1 MAGSTEAQTAAGSTI
16 AISAGI
22 PATVTPTGY
31 AALTY
36 TLIGEVTELPAMGR
50 TYNEVTHS
58 PLAER
63 GVVKKKGSYNDG
75 TLTIPAAYA
84 PGDAGQVLV
93 DTAVDDDDY
102 YSFKTVLQDGT
113 IRYSQAMVM
122 SAPVTPGSVDSIV
135 NVSIGL
141 SVKSGS
147 IVTVLPA

>member
-1 MAGSTEAQTAAGSTI
+1 MAGSTDAQTAAGSTI
-16 AISAGI
+16 AISAAL
-22 PATVTPTGY
+22 PAAVTPTGY
-31 AALTY
+31 AALSY

-63 GVVKKKGSYNDG
+63 GVVKLKGSYNDG
-75 TLTIPAAYA
+75 TLTVPAAYA

-93 DTAVDDDDY
+93 NTALDDDDY

-113 IRYSQAMVM
+113 VRYCQARVM
-122 SAPVTPGSVDSIV
+122 SAPITPGGVDSVV
-135 NVSIGL
+135 NVAIGL